1 MKDCINQRLYVR
13 GRVYSNIGRPTE
25 MKIGLYNM
33 KKGKIVA
40 TREVTS
46 KLEGNN
52 FEYYF
57 YNCNPTTN
65 YAIAFATVYDGFS
78 YDSVHVS
85 AVVYH

>member
-1 MKDCINQRLYVR
+1 M
-13 GRVYSNIGRPTE
+13 

-46 KLEGNN
+46 KLDRQY

-57 YNCNPTTN
+57 YDLDTTTN

-78 YDSVHVS
+78 YDSVHGS

>member
-1 MKDCINQRLYVR
+1 
-13 GRVYSNIGRPTE
+13 

-46 KLEGNN
+46 KLDGQY

-57 YNCNPTTN
+57 
-65 YAIAFATVYDGFS
+65 
-78 YDSVHVS
+78 
-85 AVVYH
+85 